1 MLFKQIHDFLT
12 NYLTALIFMA
22 LSVGDKAP
30 VFTLKNSDGEDIR
43 LEDFIGK
50 KHVVLLF
57 FPLAFS
63 SVCTD
68 ELCHVRDNIKNYES
82 LNAEIL
88 GISVDSFF
96 ALKAF
101 KKDQNLNFD
110 LLSDFN
116 KDVSNSYGALY
127 DEFFGMQGVSKR
139 SAFVIDKKG
148 LISYAEVL
156 EKASD
161 IPDFDKVQ
169 AALS

>member
-1 MLFKQIHDFLT
+1 MTLKT
-12 NYLTALIFMA
+12 
-22 LSVGDKAP
+22 GDKAP
-30 VFTLKNSDGEDIR
+30 LFSLKNSDGEDVR

-50 KHVVLLF
+50 KNVVLLF

-68 ELCHVRDNIKNYES
+68 ELCHVRDNIKKYES
-82 LNAEIL
+82 LDAEIL

-101 KKDQNLNFD
+101 KKEQNLNFH

-116 KDVSNSYGALY
+116 KNVSEAYGALY
-127 DEFFGMQGVSKR
+127 DDFYGMVGVSKR
-139 SAFVIDKKG
+139 SAFVVGKDGIIK
-148 LISYAEVL
+148 YAEVL
-156 EKASD
+156 EKASE

-169 AALS
+169 AALA